1 MPMPIETMIE
11 CEMLTKRFGHF
22 TAVDHVSFSVGKG
35 SIFGFLGP
43 NGASPLRS
51 HGCDSSAQ
59 NSILPELARFVCA

>member
-1 MPMPIETMIE
+1 LEFHFPGNARRELEKKSRRKVVTSGNYLS
-11 CEMLTKRFGHF
+11 LTQ
-22 TAVDHVSFSVGKG
+22 AV
-35 SIFGFLGP
+35 IFGFLGP